1 MKCPHC
7 SADLL
12 YRERGGRRCSKCR
25 QEFALEPKRNRLHLH
40 DLRLAQVA
48 EKISQYGTIGY
59 TAGQLYHA
67 MSFKAVKAQKPVHPF
82 RKIFG
87 TLFASIFPG
96 IFLIIVVLFATELPL
111 SIVISLVLAI
121 MFGVSLVIIAI
132 RISRPFRPQ
141 LPMKFRDFQRDVIVR
156 WQQVYQALPPGMI
169 DPRRPLPPDPA
180 PANQRAVLACP
191 VSDILTCLRANHV
204 PERLG
209 IGLLPGDGR
218 RTPDEEATLV
228 ALRSN
233 PQRPLVILHDAGL
246 EGCTLVRS
254 LPLALGLR
262 SDHSVIDVGLHPRQ
276 AIQHNLLCLGAN
288 PSPELLRLLQKRV
301 APSPDPIQAGM
312 LSRQEFDWLKQ
323 GFYTPLPAV
332 SPVRL
337 IRAVA
342 QAVDRA
348 VPRQAVATQRS
359 SDPEQQ
365 AQHAAQAVGFLTWP
379 E

>member
-141 LPMKFRDFQRDVIVR
+141 LPMKFRDFQRDVLGR
-156 WQQVYQALPPGMI
+156 WQQVYHALPPGMI

-191 VSDILTCLRANHV
+191 MPDILTCLRANRV
-204 PERLG
+204 PEQLG
-209 IGLLPGDGR
+209 IGLLPGDAQ
-218 RTPDEEATLV
+218 RTPPEEATLA
-228 ALRSN
+228 ALRAN
-233 PQRPLVILHDAGL
+233 PRRPLLILHDASP
-246 EGCTLVRS
+246 EGCTLARS

-262 SDHSVIDVGLHPRQ
+262 PEQPVIDIGLHPRQ
-276 AIQHNLLCLGAN
+276 AMQPNLMHLKTN
-288 PSPELLRLLQKRV
+288 PSPEMLRLLQKRV
-301 APSPDPIQAGM
+301 KPSVSATNAQT
-312 LSRQEFDWLKQ
+312 LSQPEFDWLKQ
-323 GFYTPLPAV
+323 GFYSPLPAV
-332 SPVRL
+332 APTRL